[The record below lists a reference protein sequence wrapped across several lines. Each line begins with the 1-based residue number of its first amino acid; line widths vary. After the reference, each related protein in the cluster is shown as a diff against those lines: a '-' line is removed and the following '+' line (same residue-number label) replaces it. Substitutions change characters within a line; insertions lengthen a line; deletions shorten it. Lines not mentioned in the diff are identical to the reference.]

1 MYEIYSANYCKYC
14 QYAKSLLTKN
24 NLEYIEHDI
33 KLDDKAMEFIVENG
47 FKTIPVIYKDGILV
61 GGFED
66 LKTMVG
72 EE

>member
-1 MYEIYSANYCKYC
+1 MYEIYSTQWCVFCNH
-14 QYAKSLLTKN
+14 AKSLLTKN

-33 KLDDKAMEFIVENG
+33 ELDDKAMEFIVGNG

-61 GGFED
+61 GGFDD
-66 LKTMVG
+66 LKTLVG

>member
-1 MYEIYSANYCKYC
+1 MYEIYSAQWCSFCDK
-14 QYAKSLLTKN
+14 AKSLLTKN

-33 KLDDKAMEFIVENG
+33 ELDDEAMEFLVKNK
-47 FKTIPVIYKDGILV
+47 FKSIPQIFKDGILV

-72 EE
+72 E

>member
-1 MYEIYSANYCKYC
+1 MYEIYSTQWCSYCTK
-14 QYAKSLLTKN
+14 AKDLLTKH

-33 KLDDKAMEFIVENG
+33 DLDDKAMEFIVENG

-66 LKTMVG
+66 LTTMVG
-72 EE
+72 EG